1 MKLRLKQMY
10 IQRET
15 SQNKWVPE
23 KTTMAMVV
31 VVELD
36 CGVPPSRV
44 GERKKKYNK
53 AFDFVASEWV
63 IRERSWDIYKFWRT
77 KLEGCFWEIGIVKA
91 KLSTDTDPGP
101 RDRVQIYVVYYFLQR
116 CIFNNAPV
124 VFITLPT
131 NPQFVKKCTFS
142 DNQRSRF

>member
-1 MKLRLKQMY
+1 MY

-23 KTTMAMVV
+23 KTTMAMV

-53 AFDFVASEWV
+53 AFDFVASEWEENETEIFTSSGEKNLRGV
-63 IRERSWDIYKFWRT
+63 FG
-77 KLEGCFWEIGIVKA
+77 KLG
-91 KLSTDTDPGP
+91 
-101 RDRVQIYVVYYFLQR
+101 
-116 CIFNNAPV
+116 
-124 VFITLPT
+124 
-131 NPQFVKKCTFS
+131 
-142 DNQRSRF
+142 